1 MSITCPSSSHLHHI
15 PITSSSSSLL
25 QIHHTSITSLLHL
38 NHISIISLLQL
49 ITSQSHLNFISIT
62 SQSHLHPIS
71 IISHSHLY
79 CVSVTSPSYLHH
91 ISIISQLHLTSKL
104 HLYYI
109 SITSLSCLNHISI
122 SESGFTCIPSFQM
135 YSSTE
140 LQRPSEVVLNE
151 SVPNEQ
157 VRTAAKSRKH
167 KSIVPAAHLPVRPT
181 SRNTQRDVHA
191 NVIHWN
197 PDQGS
202 LHHFGYHN
210 GRVLVEESGLYYVY
224 AKTCFRYYDIIEVAS
239 ETEQDSQSNGPPTI
253 SPSDAGMQLVQ
264 YVFREH
270 VSRGRSGPVLLMKSG
285 HTWHWKQG
293 TWHTCCQRQ
302 SGVFALQSGDGL
314 YVSIL
319 NIWVLDPDTEGSYF
333 GAFMVSGEQ

>member
-1 MSITCPSSSHLHHI
+1 MPVLENIDAKTCKLE
-15 PITSSSSSLL
+15 L
-25 QIHHTSITSLLHL
+25 QQHRPTLPHERTPVYVALAIIGFMQVISTVTVLLHL
-38 NHISIISLLQL
+38 SGHI
-49 ITSQSHLNFISIT
+49 
-62 SQSHLHPIS
+62 P
-71 IISHSHLY
+71 
-79 CVSVTSPSYLHH
+79 
-91 ISIISQLHLTSKL
+91 
-104 HLYYI
+104 
-109 SITSLSCLNHISI
+109 
-122 SESGFTCIPSFQM
+122 QM